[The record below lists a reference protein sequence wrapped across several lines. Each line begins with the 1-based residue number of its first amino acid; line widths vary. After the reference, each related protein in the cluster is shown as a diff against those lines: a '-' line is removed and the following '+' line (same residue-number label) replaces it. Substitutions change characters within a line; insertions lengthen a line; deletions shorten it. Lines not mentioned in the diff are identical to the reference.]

1 MVLKEPNGFWP
12 ETVEIVVSAE
22 TAVSE
27 STKTAD
33 LGLKPQIQVVSTWF
47 RRLILRETKDHL
59 PRKVTPVIIFI

>member
-33 LGLKPQIQVVSTWF
+33 LGLKPQIQVVSVVS
-47 RRLILRETKDHL
+47 EANSM
-59 PRKVTPVIIFI
+59 